1 MRESLTQHSTTQH
14 NALITNETIKYITR
28 WASPTEQSKKKQN
41 ARVFNVTIKQKT
53 KCASHQ
59 RNKQTQTECAS
70 PKKLYVLKK
79 EENEKQI
86 ARFTNFVTIKHEKE
100 CTSHLRDNQSVRVI
114 NVTIKQRKRMHE
126 SLKREATIGQIGWVT
141 NQTI

>member
-1 MRESLTQHSTTQH
+1 M
-14 NALITNETIKYITR
+14 
-28 WASPTEQSKKKQN
+28 
-41 ARVFNVTIKQKT
+41 
-53 KCASHQ
+53 
-59 RNKQTQTECAS
+59 
-70 PKKLYVLKK
+70 KK

-114 NVTIKQRKRMHE
+114 NVTIKQRIRMHE

>member
-1 MRESLTQHSTTQH
+1 MRESLTQHSTTQQ
-14 NALITNETIKYITR
+14 NALITNETIKYVTR
-28 WASPTEQSKKKQN
+28 WASSTEQSKKKQN

-53 KCASHQ
+53 KCASYQ

-70 PKKLYVLKK
+70 PKKHYVMKK

-100 CTSHLRDNQSVRVI
+100 CTSHLRDSQSVRVI

>member
-41 ARVFNVTIKQKT
+41 TRVFNVTIKQKT

-59 RNKQTQTECAS
+59 RNKQTQTECSS
-70 PKKLYVLKK
+70 PKKNYVLKK